1 MTLPASI
8 SDSRAKD
15 EFVVMDC
22 DRHDA
27 VVCADREAVSAA
39 IDMLMHPVTV
49 LRITLDE
56 LCRDVTQEFVLPKPE
71 PREDAASRADR
82 RHQQIMEEVL

>member
-1 MTLPASI
+1 MTA
-8 SDSRAKD
+8 RD
-15 EFVVMDC
+15 EYLVVDC

-27 VVCADREAVSAA
+27 VVCADGDAVLAA

-56 LCRDVTQEFVLPKPE
+56 LCRDVTEDWVVSVPE
-71 PREDAASRADR
+71 PREDAASRSDFR
-82 RHQQIMEEVL
+82 FQQMMEQVS